1 MPLTAEDVRNK
12 QFSTGR
18 FREGYDMDEVDAFLD
33 EVEAE
38 LTRLS
43 RENDD
48 LRARLAASVRQ
59 PHGAPEGEAAPAMPS
74 AVVAPAVV
82 APPAPTVAPSEAAA
96 RMLELAQR
104 TADEH
109 VAQAKAEADRLVT
122 DARVNAQRV
131 TADLEHEQAALKT
144 RIEELKAFEREY
156 RTRLRTYLEGQLRDL
171 EQMAAVPGS
180 PPGSLAGS
188 PPASGGAAPA
198 VRAPVMTAS
207 MGTPPSPPAPAPLA
221 GPPAAPPRPA
231 GSPFAPPGQPG
242 VQPPSGPPEQS

>member
-59 PHGAPEGEAAPAMPS
+59 PHGAPEGEAAPAMPA

-131 TADLEHEQAALKT
+131 TADLARAVG
-144 RIEELKAFEREY
+144 A
-156 RTRLRTYLEGQLRDL
+156 
-171 EQMAAVPGS
+171 AAV
-180 PPGSLAGS
+180 AG
-188 PPASGGAAPA
+188 A
-198 VRAPVMTAS
+198 R
-207 MGTPPSPPAPAPLA
+207 PLA
-221 GPPAAPPRPA
+221 KNAYKVPLAREVVERTVMALANR
-231 GSPFAPPGQPG
+231 
-242 VQPPSGPPEQS
+242 V